1 MNARRKTVLP
11 LGNAY
16 ECTAFPEG
24 SGPRRDPSP
33 SGPGSPGAGW
43 GSQAPVR
50 DAAISAAMP
59 FAVSE
64 SGPGS
69 AANTARR

>member
-24 SGPRRDPSP
+24 SGPRRDPRP
-33 SGPGSPGAGW
+33 SVPGPGAGR
-43 GSQAPVR
+43 GGAQAPVR

>member
-16 ECTAFPEG
+16 ECTAFPELPGPPGAGRGRPG
-24 SGPRRDPSP
+24 SGPGR
-33 SGPGSPGAGW
+33 AA
-43 GSQAPVR
+43 QAPVR
-50 DAAISAAMP
+50 EAAISAAMP

>member
-1 MNARRKTVLP
+1 MDARRKTVLP

-16 ECTAFPEG
+16 ECTAFPEP
-24 SGPRRDPSP
+24 SGPRRAPAR
-33 SGPGSPGAGW
+33 PGRGPGAGRW
-43 GSQAPVR
+43 TQAPVR

>member
-24 SGPRRDPSP
+24 SGPRRDPRP
-33 SGPGSPGAGW
+33 SGPGSRRGPGT
-43 GSQAPVR
+43 QAPVR

-59 FAVSE
+59 FAVTE

>member
-1 MNARRKTVLP
+1 MNTRRKTVLP

-24 SGPRRDPSP
+24 SGPRRTPARP
-33 SGPGSPGAGW
+33 GRGPGSGRGT
-43 GSQAPVR
+43 QAPVR

-59 FAVSE
+59 FAVTE

>member
-1 MNARRKTVLP
+1 MYARRKTVLP

-16 ECTAFPEG
+16 ECTALPERP
-24 SGPRRDPSP
+24 GPRRASLP
-33 SGPGSPGAGW
+33 AGRESRHR
-43 GSQAPVR
+43 GRTQAPVR
-50 DAAISAAMP
+50 EAEISAAMP

>member
-24 SGPRRDPSP
+24 SGPRRDPRP
-33 SGPGSPGAGW
+33 SGPGSRPGRGT
-43 GSQAPVR
+43 QAPVR